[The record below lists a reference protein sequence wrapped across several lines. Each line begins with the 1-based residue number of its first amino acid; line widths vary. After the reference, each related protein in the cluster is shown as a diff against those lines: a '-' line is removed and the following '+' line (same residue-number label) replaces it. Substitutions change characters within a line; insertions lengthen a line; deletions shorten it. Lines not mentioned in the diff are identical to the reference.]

1 MNEFRFLIKE
11 GKDLNDRD
19 LQWFEKMTDGNQ
31 LVVPLTKDDGEL
43 KELLDQL
50 KENKD
55 NAELASKCLDIFTYH
70 PALSHLVV
78 DLGEYLKRDQ
88 YATDDMP
95 LIWVSPSERTNMF
108 VISPDGDNVK
118 VAWFVAGICTYIAK
132 QMKAYKKQSKIRL
145 TERTAITDIKIEPT
159 MFNGVRWLVIKPTIE
174 AV

>member
-1 MNEFRFLIKE
+1 MKEFRFLIKE

-19 LQWFEKMTDGNQ
+19 LQWEEKMTDGNQ
-31 LVVPLTKDDGEL
+31 LVVPLTKDDKEL
-43 KELLDQL
+43 KGLLDQL
-50 KENKD
+50 KDDND
-55 NAELASKCLDIFTYH
+55 NAELAKECIDIFAYN
-70 PALSHLVV
+70 PALSHLAV

-88 YATDDMP
+88 YATDNMP

-108 VISPDGDNVK
+108 VISPDDDNVK

-159 MFNGVRWLVIKPTIE
+159 MFNGSRWLVIRPTIE